1 MTRIP
6 GPEAPDPRLWAV
18 RYAGLLLGDVA
29 GEEVERD
36 HPALAWRRAGLLHV
50 TGHSHGSGL
59 VCPLAL
65 TSAADGALLALSQL
79 APNAPLPQNGAL
91 LLGERARLL
100 GLSRQGRTSA
110 NGSCRLLDTA
120 DGRVALNLAREDDWG
135 LLPALVEADV
145 ADWAALVVQLR
156 YWSTGALLARGTEL
170 GLAIAADRPVR
181 PPRHWCRTLTG
192 GAARR
197 RKHPLV
203 LDLSSLW
210 AGPLAGSLLAML
222 GAEVVKLE
230 STTRPDGARGGHAGF
245 FRLLNGMKQ
254 HVILDF
260 GDRAGLAAW
269 VTRADI
275 IIEGS
280 RPRALQQ
287 LGIDARREVARG
299 AVWIGIT
306 GHGRDG
312 ANALR
317 VGFGDDAGIAGG
329 LASAMAAGW
338 GEPLFAGDAIAD
350 PLTGLHAALAGWQAW
365 QAGRG
370 ALIDVS
376 LRRTVAFA
384 ARAGRARDVQ
394 AWQALA
400 DTDTAKLY
408 PLRAPC

>member
-1 MTRIP
+1 MKSNP
-6 GPEAPDPRLWAV
+6 GPEAPDPRLWAA
-18 RYAGLLLGDVA
+18 RYAELLLADSTGD
-29 GEEVERD
+29 EVERD
-36 HPALAWRRAGLLHV
+36 HPAFAWRRAGLMAV
-50 TGHSHGSGL
+50 TGNPDGPGL
-59 VCPLAL
+59 VCLLAL
-65 TSAADGALLALSQL
+65 TAAADGALLALRHL
-79 APNAPLPQNGAL
+79 APDAALPLNGAL

-110 NGSCRLLDTA
+110 NGSCRLLDTG
-120 DGRVALNLAREDDWG
+120 DGRVAINLAREDDWG

-145 ADWAALVVQLR
+145 GDWASLAEAVRQ
-156 YWSTGALLARGTEL
+156 SPTAKLLPRAAEL
-170 GLAIAADRPVR
+170 GLAIAADRPAR
-181 PPRHWCRTLTG
+181 PPRRWCRTLPG
-192 GAARR
+192 GPVRA
-197 RKHPLV
+197 KTHPRV

-222 GAEVVKLE
+222 GAEVIKLE
-230 STTRPDGARGGHAGF
+230 SSTRPDGARGGHAGF
-245 FRLLNGMKQ
+245 FALLNGMKS
-254 HVILDF
+254 HVSHDF
-260 GDRAGLAAW
+260 ADRAGLAAL
-269 VTRADI
+269 VASADI

-317 VGFGDDAGIAGG
+317 VGFGDDAAVAGG

-350 PLTGLHAALAGWQAW
+350 PLTGIHAALAGWQVW
-365 QAGRG
+365 RAGRG

-384 ARAGRARDVQ
+384 AHAGRAREVR

-400 DTDTAKLY
+400 EADTAPLY